1 MIDHAES
8 ATEKMLAEL
17 RRQLHAAAGRQIR
30 RRHRRRISAVV
41 VAALLLLTGS
51 AVAAPRILFPEHDM
65 GRSDIDRQMTT
76 VVNDSWSECSAPGRC
91 VQEHG
96 SHGQVTMLPSM
107 GVTFVLP
114 DGSPVVVVGGTIGMM
129 TSIAKSPWR
138 GKVDVTGSGG
148 TWTVELLGGTTRV
161 IHWDDKSGSVVA
173 IDHDPDGSTKTTAFH
188 SGDVVPLVPGSLD
201 PTARTREKAVT
212 FDLPDG
218 QPIYIFP
225 SFNETFVAFLPHPPA
240 DAANPPAH
248 AANSASPSIMVTT
261 HPADQA
267 RSFGL
272 TVTPSGIVLPVT
284 DRGGIWDV
292 TLPNGTKREISW
304 SAGDDFVTVTDTHP
318 NGSQD
323 DVEVPIGHELPL
335 IPFR

>member
-1 MIDHAES
+1 MIDHVES

-17 RRQLHAAAGRQIR
+17 RRQLRAAAGRQIR
-30 RRHRRRISAVV
+30 RRHRRRIGAAVV
-41 VAALLLLTGS
+41 VALLLLAGS
-51 AVAAPRILFPEHDM
+51 AFAAPRILFPEHDM
-65 GRSDIDRQMTT
+65 SRSDIDRQSTT
-76 VVNDSWSECSAPGRC
+76 VVNDSWLECSAPGHC
-91 VQEHG
+91 VRKHG
-96 SHGQVTMLPSM
+96 SHLQTTILPSM

-114 DGSPVVVVGGTIGMM
+114 GGSTVEVVAGTIEMM
-129 TSIAKSPWR
+129 TSVANSPWGGR
-138 GKVDVTGSGG
+138 VDVTAGGG
-148 TWTVELLGGTTRV
+148 TWTVELPGGTTRTV
-161 IHWDDKSGSVVA
+161 RWDNKSGSVVA
-173 IDHDPDGSTKTTAFH
+173 IDHDPNGSTKTTAFH

-201 PTARTREKAVT
+201 PTARTPEKAVT

-240 DAANPPAH
+240 DAANPPLQ
-248 AANSASPSIMVTT
+248 AANPASLNIMVTT
-261 HPADQA
+261 HPTDQA
-267 RSFGL
+267 RSYGL

-284 DRGGIWDV
+284 DRGGTWDV
-292 TLPNGTKREISW
+292 TLPGGTKREISW
-304 SAGDDFVTVTDTHP
+304 SAGDDFVAVTDTHP

>member
-1 MIDHAES
+1 MIDHVES

-41 VAALLLLTGS
+41 VAALLLLAGS
-51 AVAAPRILFPEHDM
+51 AFAAPRILFPEHDM
-65 GRSDIDRQMTT
+65 GRSDIARQMTT

-91 VQEHG
+91 VQKHG

-114 DGSPVVVVGGTIGMM
+114 DGSTVEVVGGAIGMM
-129 TSIAKSPWR
+129 TSVSKSPWG
-138 GKVDVTGSGG
+138 GKVDPTAGGG
-148 TWTVELLGGTTRV
+148 TWTVELPGGTTGVVR
-161 IHWDDKSGSVVA
+161 WDTKTGSVVA
-173 IDHDPDGSTKTTAFH
+173 INQDRNGSTTTTAFH

-201 PTARTREKAVT
+201 PTARTPEKAVT

-218 QPIYIFP
+218 QPIYVFP

-240 DAANPPAH
+240 DAANPPSH
-248 AANSASPSIMVTT
+248 AANPAPPSIMVTT

-292 TLPNGTKREISW
+292 TLPGGTRREISW
-304 SAGDDFVTVTDTHP
+304 SAGDDFVVVTDTRSD
-318 NGSQD
+318 GSQD